1 MVEIHEFENTA
12 GANDT
17 PGALF
22 PEGIIGSSVNNR
34 LRELQAALRVQWNDA
49 QWFRFGDG
57 SGPASITRTAGN
69 QFTISSS
76 TDLRPVYHVGRRLK
90 IIGGSTGT
98 VFTRITAVSF
108 ASPTTTVTVASS
120 ALQSESLAVY
130 VGILSADSTSAVPAV
145 LSSLEELIR
154 ITLTD
159 NGSGAGPFMDLR
171 RIRSSPGPNDNLGQV
186 RLQGRNSSGADVTFA
201 SIKAQTIAVGTN
213 NETGRLF
220 FSVRDGG
227 TEVDAFTVEP
237 GVQRVLSRA
246 TGGAAGP
253 DLVLHRDSSAQ
264 PGNGST
270 GRVLWRHRNAS
281 GGNVDGGFLE
291 AYLTAN
297 AAGGETMRVRAVTI
311 SGGSRSTKLDWG
323 DNILMTVPVQMQSD
337 AQVQGDLDVDGT
349 LNVDSAAVLNN
360 LTADSLTLAG
370 DLQVG
375 GEISGSLAIEG
386 AVQMGSSLEVGS
398 SITTSDGSLTANRNA
413 ATVGVFN
420 RDGNDG
426 IVIAIQQDGTTEGTI
441 SVSGTTVS
449 YGTFTGEHWAA
460 FRNPADLS
468 DPRLKPGT
476 LLSSTGHQWKPDKP
490 LPTVEITHHERDEA
504 IYGVYGGTT
513 EQGVQVYALGTA
525 WVRCVGPVER
535 GDLLTSS
542 RIPGV
547 AEPQREAWVGP
558 HTLGKVTIADGR
570 TDERL
575 VACTL
580 MSG

>member
-1 MVEIHEFENTA
+1 MAEIHEFESTA

-34 LRELQAALRVQWNDA
+34 LREEQAAHRKQWNDS

-154 ITLTD
+154 VTLTD

-186 RLQGRNSSGADVTFA
+186 RLVGRNSSGADVTYA

-227 TEVDAFTVEP
+227 TEVDAFTIEP

-311 SGGSRSTKLDWG
+311 SGGSRSTKMDWG
-323 DNILMTVPVQMQSD
+323 DNVIMTVPVQMQSD
-337 AQVQGDLDVDGT
+337 AQVQGSLDVDGT
-349 LNVDSAAVLNN
+349 LNVDSASVLNN
-360 LTADSLTLAG
+360 LAADSLTLAG

-375 GEISGSLAIEG
+375 GEISGGLAITGE
-386 AVQMGSSLEVGS
+386 VQMGSALTVDG
-398 SITTSDGSLTANRNA
+398 SITTGDGSLT
-413 ATVGVFN
+413 VN
-420 RDGNDG
+420 RDGATAAVINRAQDG
-426 IVIAIQQDGTTEGTI
+426 IVVAIQSGGVTQGTI

-468 DPRLKPGT
+468 DPRLKTGT

-490 LPTVEITHHERDEA
+490 LPTVKVSDLRADPS
-504 IYGVYGGTT
+504 IYGVYGGVT
-513 EQGVQVYALGTA
+513 EQGVQVYALGSA
-525 WVRCVGPVER
+525 YVRCIGAVYEGC
-535 GDLLTSS
+535 LLQASEL
-542 RIPGV
+542 PGI
-547 AEPQREAWVGP
+547 AEAQPDVFVRSC
-558 HTLGKVTIADGR
+558 TLGKVTIADDR